1 MFGGPVEISA
11 KIPAKGHLQ
20 DSHQDPPRIH
30 VKKFRIA
37 FNFRVYQGLARFIM
51 TKGHLQDSRQDPPGI
66 HVKKFRI
73 AFRLIQ
79 GLARLIMT
87 FLFIWLVV
95 ILLFSFLSFF
105 FVKHSERKWAA

>member
-1 MFGGPVEISA
+1 MFGAPVEISA
-11 KIPAKGHLQ
+11 KIPAKDRLQ

-37 FNFRVYQGLARFIM
+37 FRFFQGLARFIR

-66 HVKKFRI
+66 HAKKFRI

-79 GLARLIMT
+79 GKRLIIS
-87 FLFIWLVV
+87 FLFTCCGDFA
-95 ILLFSFLSFF
+95 LFPF
-105 FVKHSERKWAA
+105 A